1 MESILSIL
9 IIAILVEAVWEN
21 LKMVWQD
28 GKLNINMIGS
38 LVISI
43 LVAIL
48 TKINVFIVLKIDINV
63 YVGAVLTGIIIS
75 RGANV
80 VHDIWTKI
88 NQLKESE

>member
-48 TKINVFIVLKIDINV
+48 TKISVFSVLKIDINM

>member
-48 TKINVFIVLKIDINV
+48 TKINVFSVLKIDINV

-80 VHDIWTKI
+80 VHDVWTKI

>member
-48 TKINVFIVLKIDINV
+48 TKINVFSVLKIDINV

-80 VHDIWTKI
+80 VHDIWAKI

>member
-1 MESILSIL
+1 MESILAIL
-9 IIAILVEAVWEN
+9 VVAILVEAIWEN

-43 LVAIL
+43 LVAVL
-48 TKINVFIVLKIDINV
+48 TKINVFSVLSININV

-88 NQLKESE
+88 NQLRESE